1 MTIEIK
7 NFLYFYSMNFITTKL
22 GILGGGQLGRMFIQA
37 STSYGT
43 PIHILDPNPQAPAAQ
58 LCDSFTL
65 GSFNDYDAVLNFG
78 KDMDVLT
85 IEIENVNTD
94 ALYELEKQGV
104 KVFPQPRIIE
114 LIKDK
119 GIQKQFYVDNRI
131 PTSPF
136 QLCDSLEEVKEKAV
150 FPIVQKMRKGGYD
163 GKGVQLLKSSSDL
176 EEAFDVPSLL
186 EEMIDFEKEISV
198 IVARNEKGEIK
209 TYPTCEQEFNPE
221 ANLVEFLFSPAKVSQ
236 QTEKQAQEIA
246 NNIVEK
252 LGMVGLL
259 AVEFFVLKDGSVLV
273 NEMAPRTHNSG
284 HHTIECNYT
293 SQFEQHYRS
302 VMNFPLGSTEI
313 TQPGVMIN
321 LLGDKNHTGTP
332 VYEGINDVMKQ
343 EGVYVHL
350 YGKNQTKPFRKMG
363 HITVVNP
370 ELDTAIE
377 KAREVAKQVRI
388 IA

>member
-1 MTIEIK
+1 
-7 NFLYFYSMNFITTKL
+7 MNFITTQL
-22 GILGGGQLGRMFIQA
+22 GILGGGQLGRMFIQSA
-37 STSYGT
+37 ISYGT
-43 PIHILDPNPQAPAAQ
+43 PIHILDPNSLCPAAH
-58 LCDSFTL
+58 LCDSFTE
-65 GSFNDYDAVLNFG
+65 GSFNDYEAVLNFG
-78 KDMDVLT
+78 KGKDILT
-85 IEIENVNTD
+85 IEIENVNTE
-94 ALYELEKQGV
+94 ALFELEKQGV

-119 GIQKQFYVDNRI
+119 GVQKQFYVDNGI

-136 QLCDSLEEVKEKAV
+136 QLCNSLEEVKKKAT

-163 GKGVQLLKSSSDL
+163 GKGVQILKSESDL
-176 EEAFDVPSLL
+176 EKAFEVPSLL
-186 EEMIDFEKEISV
+186 EEMIDFDKEISV
-198 IVARNEKGEIK
+198 IVARNENGEIIS
-209 TYPTCEQEFNPE
+209 YPTCEQEFNPE
-221 ANLVEFLFSPAKVSQ
+221 ANLVEFLFSPAKVSEE
-236 QTEKQAQEIA
+236 TENQAQEIA
-246 NNIVEK
+246 KTIIEK
-252 LGMVGLL
+252 LDMVGLL

-302 VMNFPLGSTEI
+302 VMNFPLGSTDI
-313 TQPGVMIN
+313 VQPGVMIN

-332 VYEGINDVMKQ
+332 VYEGIDEVMKQ

-370 ELDTAIE
+370 DLDKAIE
-377 KAREVAKQVRI
+377 KAREVAKKVRVI
-388 IA
+388 S